1 MGLTQCKVYCKRKRF
16 LYLYLRGVKH
26 GIKQIVAQWV
36 NKSRCLTSNLERG
49 MSTDGFAHVVFGH
62 TPILSAVLLL
72 LALHG
77 SIEEE
82 GAILEQ
88 YTM

>member
-1 MGLTQCKVYCKRKRF
+1 MG
-16 LYLYLRGVKH
+16 
-26 GIKQIVAQWV
+26 KQVEW
-36 NKSRCLTSNLERG
+36 SLTSNLERG

-62 TPILSAVLLL
+62 TPILAAVLLL

-77 SIEEE
+77 AVEEE

-88 YTM
+88 HTM